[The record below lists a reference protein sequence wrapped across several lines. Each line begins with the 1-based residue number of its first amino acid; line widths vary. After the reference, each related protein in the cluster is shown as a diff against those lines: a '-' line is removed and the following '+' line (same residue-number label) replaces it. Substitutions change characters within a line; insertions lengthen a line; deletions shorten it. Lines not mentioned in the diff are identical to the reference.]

1 MTRLL
6 YSLRCAV
13 CFTRKAKVSN
23 LNLLTIS
30 SFREAEFRRYLL
42 AAQAVYPMWVYLLN
56 ERPHILSKYAEL
68 VVNHVG
74 YMLYR
79 VQEIRALNRSLP
91 LLPQNQIVFLLD
103 TLNEM
108 YNSLIEISAPDAV
121 QQVYD
126 VLLNTSTGHGT
137 V

>member
-1 MTRLL
+1 
-6 YSLRCAV
+6 
-13 CFTRKAKVSN
+13 
-23 LNLLTIS
+23 
-30 SFREAEFRRYLL
+30 
-42 AAQAVYPMWVYLLN
+42 
-56 ERPHILSKYAEL
+56 
-68 VVNHVG
+68 
-74 YMLYR
+74 MLYR